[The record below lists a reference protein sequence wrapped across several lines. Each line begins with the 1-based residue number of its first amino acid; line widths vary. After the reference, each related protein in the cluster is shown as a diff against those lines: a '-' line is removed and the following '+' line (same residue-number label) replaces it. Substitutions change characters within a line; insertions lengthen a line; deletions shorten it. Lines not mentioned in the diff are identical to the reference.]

1 MSLRRYTCALV
12 GFTSCLVT
20 VAGGV
25 AWATTKPADTAH
37 RPGAARP
44 RGRWQTVTYDG
55 VSLRAPAS
63 WPVIRF
69 AADPTACPRLDV
81 HAVYLG
87 TPGPHPL
94 CPAGLVGRSE
104 AVMVQP
110 VGAVSGARGPG
121 LPGQA
126 GDAAIRLAGGQGLAG
141 ETVAASAVSRTIS
154 EVLPGPGAR
163 VTISYRSSPSVADA
177 IRSSIRV
184 SARGAAR
191 PARDGAAARA
201 GRAARAN
208 HVVGAR
214 RAGRAGSAARP
225 AAGLA
230 AGQGIF
236 QGGGFDTCA
245 APSAQTMTSWL
256 SSSYRAVGI
265 YIGGVNRAC
274 AQVNLSAGWLAGIV
288 SQGWHYFPI
297 YPGLQSSCVLAS
309 GDATITTSQA
319 AQEGAAAADDAAAQA
334 ASLAI
339 PKGTPLTYD
348 MEAYGPSCNGQ
359 VLTFLSAWDSEL
371 HARGYRAGV
380 YESFSNI
387 GALAGAAGS
396 ITEPDIIYYA
406 DWDGDATTTSSYL
419 PAGMW
424 TDHARIH
431 QYLGGHVETH
441 GGASIE
447 IDSDQL
453 DVNLGGKAGP
463 PPPGEGFRVSVA
475 INANGTAEWFARSAG
490 GTLTHAWQSP
500 VGSLTWSA
508 MHTLGRSPKTIVSNP
523 AAAAQANGALTV
535 FAVDSAGLI
544 EHAWQQPGFPNGW
557 EWGSPLPQ
565 LPVPALPGT
574 DPAALLLPRGD
585 VAVYQTSA
593 GGGVLVTVQ
602 LHQDENADWATW
614 GDIGGD
620 CASSPVPVV
629 DGAHKVQVFCVTA
642 AGTAAM
648 IRWNGR
654 SWGSWSTLAGSP
666 QDLAGDPSVQ
676 VNGEGQTEFFAATTA
691 GGLAYGWQAGDR
703 GGWTWGSP
711 MTGSGLSVSG
721 SVSAATWPAGQVIVY
736 VRLSNGEPAFARQAG
751 QAGSDP
757 FSTWSTIGGVS
768 GGPILGGPAGWL
780 NRSGAAGVAVLEAGH
795 VLVVASDSGAGWS
808 AWTQVGIGF

>member
-1 MSLRRYTCALV
+1 MSLRRYTCALI

-20 VAGGV
+20 AAGGV
-25 AWATTKPADTAH
+25 AWATAKPTGAGLRPTAAGPH
-37 RPGAARP
+37 
-44 RGRWQTVTYDG
+44 GRWQTVTYDG
-55 VSLRAPAS
+55 ISLRAPAS

-69 AADPTACPRLDV
+69 AADKTACPRLDV

-94 CPAGLVGRSE
+94 CPADLVGRSE

-110 VGAVSGARGPG
+110 VRTVSGAMGQG
-121 LPGQA
+121 LA
-126 GDAAIRLAGGQGLAG
+126 GRSGGAAVRLAGGQGPAG
-141 ETVAASAVSRTIS
+141 DTVTTSAVSRTIT
-154 EVLPGPGAR
+154 EVLPRPGVR
-163 VTISYRSSPSVADA
+163 VTISYRSSPSVADV
-177 IRSSIRV
+177 IRSSIR
-184 SARGAAR
+184 AAGRGAAQR
-191 PARDGAAARA
+191 TMDGAAARA
-201 GRAARAN
+201 GHAIRAVRAARRTA
-208 HVVGAR
+208 AASR
-214 RAGRAGSAARP
+214 TAAAARSSQRA

-256 SSSYRAVGI
+256 ASSYRAVGI

-274 AQVNLSAGWLAGIV
+274 AQVNLTAGWLAGIV

-319 AQEGAAAADDAAAQA
+319 AQEGAAAANDAAAQA
-334 ASLAI
+334 ASLGI
-339 PKGTPLTYD
+339 PEGTPLTYD
-348 MEAYGPSCNGQ
+348 MEAYGPACNGQ

-371 HARGYRAGV
+371 HARGYQAGV

-406 DWDGDATTTSSYL
+406 DWDGAATTMSSYL

-463 PPPGEGFRVSVA
+463 PPAREAFRVSVA
-475 INANGTAEWFARSAG
+475 INSNGTAEWFARSAG

-508 MHTLGRSPKTIVSNP
+508 MHTLGRSPSTIVSNP
-523 AAAAQANGALTV
+523 AAAAEANGALTV

-593 GGGVLVTVQ
+593 GGGVLVAVQ
-602 LHQDENADWATW
+602 LHRSDNADWVSW

-648 IRWNGR
+648 IRWNGK
-654 SWGSWSTLAGSP
+654 SWDSWSTLADSP
-666 QDLAGDPSVQ
+666 QDLTGDPSVQ
-676 VNGEGQTEFFAATTA
+676 VNGRGQTEFFAATSS

-711 MTGSGLSVSG
+711 MAGSGLSVSG
-721 SVSAATWPAGQVIVY
+721 SVSAATWPA
-736 VRLSNGEPAFARQAG
+736 AR
-751 QAGSDP
+751 
-757 FSTWSTIGGVS
+757 
-768 GGPILGGPAGWL
+768 
-780 NRSGAAGVAVLEAGH
+780 
-795 VLVVASDSGAGWS
+795 
-808 AWTQVGIGF
+808 